1 MMFNFIKYLFV
12 ATILFGCS
20 VTDVKEDTTPC
31 TARATL
37 DKSKINFNT
46 VNNSYFGDVL
56 AIGFGIDSAM
66 VDRQLY
72 FYNSSIFMQLDMAAF
87 SKVENGYS
95 LNTTDW
101 RVEEISELI
110 DVAGMAELDADV
122 FVSLYRIDINDDIHF
137 NISKFDTVNQ
147 EIAGEFSFDLVVRS
161 ANENKRFLPD
171 TVSIRD
177 AKFHTKLLPWSK
189 LVDGLAQPCKTPER

>member
-31 TARATL
+31 IASATL

-46 VNNSYFGDVL
+46 VSNSYFGDVL
-56 AIGFGIDSAM
+56 AINFGTDSAI
-66 VDRQLY
+66 VDRKLY
-72 FYNSSIFMQLDMAAF
+72 FYQNSFALQLNVASF
-87 SKVENGYS
+87 SKDDDGYS

-101 RVEEISELI
+101 PVEEISRLI
-110 DVAGMAELDADV
+110 DFIQFTELDADV
-122 FVSLYRIDINDDIHF
+122 FISSYRIDINDKTHF